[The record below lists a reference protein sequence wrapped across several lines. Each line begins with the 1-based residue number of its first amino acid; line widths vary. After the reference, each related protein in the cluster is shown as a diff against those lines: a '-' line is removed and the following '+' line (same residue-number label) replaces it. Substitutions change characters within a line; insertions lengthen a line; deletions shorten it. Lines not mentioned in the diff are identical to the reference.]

1 MPSFDIVSRTDL
13 PEVDNALNAMRR
25 EIDQRFDFKGSNCS
39 IERDDT
45 ELTILADDDLKL
57 RQMHELLKGHLT
69 RRKVDAGALEFKKE
83 EKAAGQSVRQQV
95 VVRQGVPQDLAKKIV
110 KAVKGSKLKVQVA
123 IQGDQLRVTGK
134 KRDDLQSAIDLVK
147 GMKNELPLQYVNFRD

>member
-1 MPSFDIVSRTDL
+1 MPSFDIVSETEM
-13 PEVDNALNAMRR
+13 PEVDNALNAMKR
-25 EIDQRFDFKGSNCS
+25 EMDQRFDFKGAKCS
-39 IERDDT
+39 IEREGET
-45 ELTILADDDLKL
+45 LTILADDDLKL

-134 KRDDLQSAIDLVK
+134 QRDDLQDAIAMVK
-147 GMKNELPLQYVNFRD
+147 DMKLDLPLQYVNFRD